1 MAVNTAS
8 LKAFTS
14 ALGRHLLEAVDRK
27 LDLLLH
33 RQTADSMASDAPR
46 MSICAI
52 KKPQAGPNCWKGW
65 PKPVG

>member
-33 RQTADSMASDAPR
+33 RQTADTMATDAPQNADLR
-46 MSICAI
+46 DQEAVCRA
-52 KKPQAGPNCWKGW
+52 QLLERVA
-65 PKPVG
+65 

>member
-14 ALGRHLLEAVDRK
+14 AMGRHLLEAVDRK

-33 RQTADSMASDAPR
+33 RQTADSMASDAPQNADLR
-46 MSICAI
+46 DQEAASRA
-52 KKPQAGPNCWKGW
+52 QLLEGEA
-65 PKPVG
+65 

>member
-14 ALGRHLLEAVDRK
+14 AMGRHLLEAVDRK

-33 RQTADSMASDAPR
+33 RQTADSMASDAPQNADLR
-46 MSICAI
+46 DQEAASRA
-52 KKPQAGPNCWKGW
+52 QLLEGVA
-65 PKPVG
+65 